1 MREYI
6 SASEWDE
13 RLRHEDVPKDYL
25 NKLVMNY
32 LITEGLQDAAA
43 HLERESGCAPTV
55 DLTTVQAR
63 VDIRN
68 AVVAGEIERA
78 IKGLLELDAGFL
90 DDRPGLHFVLRRE

>member
-32 LITEGLQDAAA
+32 LVRAPRPSAITPCRRDTAA
-43 HLERESGCAPTV
+43 P
-55 DLTTVQAR
+55 
-63 VDIRN
+63 
-68 AVVAGEIERA
+68 
-78 IKGLLELDAGFL
+78 F
-90 DDRPGLHFVLRRE
+90 